1 MKTEQMLKKMGEIS
15 PEFIEEAEPKRRRPL
30 LSYAAAAA
38 AVLLVLFG
46 VTMTLKRYALPG
58 TDGMQGG
65 SQMPGAEDI
74 MEHSDGSQGPTN
86 GEAPTA
92 GETFTPS
99 DALPGSD
106 GAPDLIAEAAERS
119 DTVLLA
125 ICTGREGLAV
135 SMEPEKLIKGGFEG
149 GVFTIRLDPDCGED
163 PDEPH
168 IGGEYLV
175 FLGEAGEDGVY
186 EPEAVICRE
195 GAGVRILGAFADEGT
210 SFETII
216 DLIERTE

>member
-38 AVLLVLFG
+38 
-46 VTMTLKRYALPG
+46 VTAALKRYVLPG

-74 MEHSDGSQGPTN
+74 MEHSDGSLGPTN

-135 SMEPEKLIKGGFEG
+135 SMEPKKLIKGGLEG

-168 IGGEYLV
+168 TGGEYLV

-186 EPEAVICRE
+186 EPEAVI
-195 GAGVRILGAFADEGT
+195 
-210 SFETII
+210 
-216 DLIERTE
+216 